1 MQRLCRLLCVVSLAI
16 APAAHA
22 GGVVV
27 VSSGSASGVWLV
39 LGAVAAMLPRPVPE
53 VSPHHIHADQI
64 QPPARDSCTWVAG
77 VRHCP
82 LPELRTQQYP
92 PRAESR

>member
-1 MQRLCRLLCVVSLAI
+1 MQRLCRLLCLVSLAVT
-16 APAAHA
+16 PAAHA

-27 VSSGSASGVWLV
+27 VTSGGASAIWLA

-53 VSPHHIHADQI
+53 VSPHHIRADQV
-64 QPPARDSCTWVAG
+64 QAPARDSCTWVAG

-82 LPELRTQQYP
+82 LPELRAQP
-92 PRAESR
+92 HPARAEPR

>member
-1 MQRLCRLLCVVSLAI
+1 MQRLRRLLCVVSLAI

-27 VSSGSASGVWLV
+27 VSSGSASGIWLA
-39 LGAVAAMLPRPVPE
+39 LGAVAAMLPRPLPE
-53 VSPHHIHADQI
+53 VSPHHIRGDQV
-64 QPPARDSCTWVAG
+64 PAPARDSCTWVAG

-82 LPELRTQQYP
+82 LPALRAEPQP

>member
-1 MQRLCRLLCVVSLAI
+1 MQRLCRLICVVSLAI

-82 LPELRTQQYP
+82 LPELRTQPYP

>member
-1 MQRLCRLLCVVSLAI
+1 MQRLCRLLCVVSLAV

-39 LGAVAAMLPRPVPE
+39 LGAVAAMPPRPVPE

-82 LPELRTQQYP
+82 LPELRTQPYP

>member
-1 MQRLCRLLCVVSLAI
+1 MQRLCRLLFAVSLAA

-27 VSSGSASGVWLV
+27 VSSGSASGLWLA
-39 LGAVAAMLPRPVPE
+39 LGLWASTLPRPVPE
-53 VSPHHIHADQI
+53 VSPYHIRADQV
-64 QPPARDSCTWVAG
+64 PAPAKDACTFVAG

-82 LPELRTQQYP
+82 LPELRERLLP
-92 PRAESR
+92 LRAEPR